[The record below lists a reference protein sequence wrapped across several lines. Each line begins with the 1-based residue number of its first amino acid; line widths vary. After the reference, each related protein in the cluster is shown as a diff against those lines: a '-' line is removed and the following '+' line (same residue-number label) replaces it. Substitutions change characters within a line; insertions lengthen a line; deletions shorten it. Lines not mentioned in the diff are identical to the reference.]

1 MIIKW
6 LYNGKLY
13 DKRDESWTGK
23 SYRCKV
29 ELAQNLF
36 DPSDLKSLHGH
47 VEVTDSILSRGF
59 LYPIKRNNTLLIYA
73 AWSIDSMMEIP
84 LELDT

>member
-1 MIIKW
+1 MIVKW

-13 DKRDESWTGK
+13 DKRDESWVGK

-29 ELAQNLF
+29 EIAHNLMDF
-36 DPSDLKSLHGH
+36 TSIKALDGH
-47 VEVTDSILSRGF
+47 VEVRDSILSRGF

-84 LELDT
+84 LELDA